1 MIIPTEEQSNR
12 HDKKGLSEVSWKPK
26 GDAFQIIPTP
36 KSPCM
41 GESSVLVIIELLRIE
56 MSSWWSIL
64 EKLNPGETINSEV
77 QVESIPYSVKV
88 DIIWW
93 IF

>member
-1 MIIPTEEQSNR
+1 MLKTFCKVMIIPTEEQSNR

-41 GESSVLVIIELLRIE
+41 GKNSLRFQRRGRLSELNIRI
-56 MSSWWSIL
+56 
-64 EKLNPGETINSEV
+64 
-77 QVESIPYSVKV
+77 
-88 DIIWW
+88 
-93 IF
+93 